1 MKQLKNRIFMRMLA
15 AMGMTL
21 GAGLV
26 LFPLLLP
33 TENYFRMMLQLLPM
47 AVIIAIL
54 LVFPLHVVSMRLAKK
69 IQYEK
74 KQAAFSV
81 EPTIPTIIDI
91 PTEIPAPPKPAPR
104 PARLPKP
111 RAPRPAAKR
120 PAAQKAAE
128 AVSLPEAEPET
139 AAEAPAARSGAVTQK
154 RRPRRK
160 SAAARTAQPAEVS
173 AEEYTEKEKQP
184 VP

>member
-1 MKQLKNRIFMRMLA
+1 MKQLKNRIFFKMLA

-33 TENYFRMMLQLLPM
+33 TENYFRMMLQLVPM

-54 LVFPLHVVSMRLAKK
+54 LVFPLHMLSQRLARQV
-69 IQYEK
+69 QYEK

-81 EPTIPTIIDI
+81 EPTIPTVIDI
-91 PTEIPAPPKPAPR
+91 PTEIPEPVKPAKPAPKPRRTAKPAAEQTDADAPKPAPR
-104 PARLPKP
+104 SRKRSTEAVTSPTRKP
-111 RAPRPAAKR
+111 RRRHTDAEPQQPAPAA
-120 PAAQKAAE
+120 E
-128 AVSLPEAEPET
+128 S
-139 AAEAPAARSGAVTQK
+139 AEAPK
-154 RRPRRK
+154 E
-160 SAAARTAQPAEVS
+160 EV
-173 AEEYTEKEKQP
+173 P